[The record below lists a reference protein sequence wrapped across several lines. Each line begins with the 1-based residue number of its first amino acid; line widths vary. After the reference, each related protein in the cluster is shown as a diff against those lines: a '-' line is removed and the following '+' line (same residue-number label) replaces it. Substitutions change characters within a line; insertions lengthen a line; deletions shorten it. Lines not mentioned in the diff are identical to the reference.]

1 MWDPFYTCCR
11 TLSDTFHVLFS
22 AFHNLKT
29 YLSEKGGGDS
39 VQTFAEKIIMN
50 PSLSAGGPPAGGTI
64 FLANGP
70 ICTGVTTMNAIAGS
84 DPGNALG
91 QGTV

>member
-1 MWDPFYTCCR
+1 
-11 TLSDTFHVLFS
+11 
-22 AFHNLKT
+22 
-29 YLSEKGGGDS
+29 
-39 VQTFAEKIIMN
+39 MN
-50 PSLSAGGPPAGGTI
+50 PSLSAGGPPVGDAI
-64 FLANGP
+64 KLANGP